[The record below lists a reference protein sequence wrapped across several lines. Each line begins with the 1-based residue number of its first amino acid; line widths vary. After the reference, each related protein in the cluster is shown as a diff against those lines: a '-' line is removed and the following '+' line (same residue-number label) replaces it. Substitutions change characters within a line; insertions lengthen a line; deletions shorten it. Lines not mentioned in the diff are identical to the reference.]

1 MTVSIRSLHPL
12 FMGEVSGVDIS
23 QPLSADDVAAIEAG
37 MNRHAVLVFHGQ
49 DITNEQQL
57 AFTANFGPL
66 QEGANTSTKRENLR
80 LDPIFA
86 DPSNLGQ
93 DGRPRDRLHPARQDK
108 MGNRLWHTDASF
120 KPSGAKY
127 SALYGRVIPPAGGN
141 TEFADMRAAYDA
153 LDATAKA
160 EVEDL
165 VCEHALIYSRAQLGY
180 THVEKDD
187 LKRFPPVRQR
197 LVRTHPVT
205 GRKSLYLAA
214 HIGGIIGWPRPEAI
228 AFIRDLTEHATQP
241 EFVYAHQWT
250 AGDVVMW
257 DNRQTMHRGRRY
269 DDLKYPRDVRRT
281 TVLGDGPTAEQVA
294 AEPIQM
300 AG

>member
-1 MTVSIRSLHPL
+1 MTVSIRPLHPL
-12 FMGEVSGVDIS
+12 FVGEVSGIDLG
-23 QPLSADDVAAIEAG
+23 QPLSPADVAAIEAG
-37 MNRHAVLVFHGQ
+37 MDRHAVLIFHGQ
-49 DITNEQQL
+49 TLTNEQQL
-57 AFTANFGPL
+57 AFSRNFGEL

-120 KPSGAKY
+120 KVRGAKY
-127 SALYGRVIPPAGGN
+127 SILYGRVIPPTGGD

-153 LDATAKA
+153 LDAATKA

-165 VCEHALIYSRAQLGY
+165 ICEHSISFSRAQLGFM
-180 THVEKDD
+180 HNDDD
-187 LKRFPPVRQR
+187 LKRLPPVRQR
-197 LVRTHPVT
+197 LVRVHPVT
-205 GRKSLYLAA
+205 GRRSLYLAS
-214 HIGGIIGWPRPEAI
+214 HIGGIVGWPRPEAM
-228 AFIRDLTEHATQP
+228 AFIRDLIEHATQRP
-241 EFVYAHQWT
+241 FVYTHRWT
-250 AGDVVMW
+250 AGDVLMW

-269 DDLKYPRDVRRT
+269 DDVTYPRDVRRT
-281 TVLGDGPTAEQVA
+281 TLLGDGPTAEQVR
-294 AEPIQM
+294 M